1 MGKINTFDDMDGD
14 ELSVLLKKYRASEN
28 DNGSRRKNSDSTRR
42 AKRRSRKETG
52 E

>member
-14 ELSVLLKKYRASEN
+14 ELSVLLKKYRASDN
-28 DNGSRRKNSDSTRR
+28 DNGSRLKDSDPTRR
-42 AKRRSRKETG
+42 AKRRSEKEAG